1 MQLTRRLSL
10 SDGRRAM
17 RSSCRSSRGAP
28 VIVGF
33 PAFPATVVGICVDV
47 WVVGS
52 IGIVVGGIASKSY
65 LDVVAFTILLRSSR
79 CDGCDKLE
87 GFSLLL

>member
-1 MQLTRRLSL
+1 MG
-10 SDGRRAM
+10 DGPCAAAARVAD
-17 RSSCRSSRGAP
+17 GAP

-47 WVVGS
+47 WVVDS
-52 IGIVVGGIASKSY
+52 IGIVAGGIASKSY
-65 LDVVAFTILLRSSR
+65 MDVVAITILLRLSQ
-79 CDGCDKLE
+79 CDGRDKLE